1 MYKKRKIDFVL
12 YEDNDEIIVFRFY
25 PRQSYCHSFNDI
37 PPTKWEEVYKVYY
50 AYSIFRRLKDD
61 NFTEVL
67 FDCGC
72 DECSI
77 IDEIANRIKLIIEG
91 KKRVTVNHMDEEYT
105 IELLDD
111 EVLPFGDGVSWTIN
125 KCRQPDLYEIVLWKY
140 DETGYRFYL
149 EKNKLREL
157 GLYLQECCDYMLAHG
172 DPI

>member
-12 YEDNDEIIVFRFY
+12 YEDKDEILVFRFY
-25 PRQSYCHSFNDI
+25 PRQSNCHSFNDI

-50 AYSIFRRLKDD
+50 AYSIFRRWKDD
-61 NFTEVL
+61 NYVVAL

-77 IDEIANRIKLIIEG
+77 IGEIANRIKLIIEG
-91 KKRVTVNHMDEEYT
+91 KKSVTVNHTGKEYT
-105 IELLDD
+105 IELLNN
-111 EVLPFGDGVSWTIN
+111 EVQPFGDGVSWTIN
-125 KCRQPDLYEIVLWKY
+125 ECRKSDSYEIVLWKY
-140 DETGYRFYL
+140 DEIGYRFYL
-149 EKNKLREL
+149 EKNQLKDF